1 LLGYI
6 FVAINMFG
14 ICIVLLLKLSS
25 DLDTRH
31 SSSTH
36 TWNLK
41 QVESY
46 TVGIVSRSIGD
57 KFHYSIECQF
67 LLKIESI

>member
-1 LLGYI
+1 MLGYI
-6 FVAINMFG
+6 FVAFIVFG
-14 ICIVLLLKLSS
+14 ICIVLLLKFSS

-36 TWNLK
+36 SWNLK

-57 KFHYSIECQF
+57 KFHYIIEC
-67 LLKIESI
+67 

>member
-1 LLGYI
+1 MLGYI
-6 FVAINMFG
+6 FVALNVFG
-14 ICIVLLLKLSS
+14 IGIVLLLKPSS

-36 TWNLK
+36 SWNLK

-57 KFHYSIECQF
+57 KFHYIIEC
-67 LLKIESI
+67 